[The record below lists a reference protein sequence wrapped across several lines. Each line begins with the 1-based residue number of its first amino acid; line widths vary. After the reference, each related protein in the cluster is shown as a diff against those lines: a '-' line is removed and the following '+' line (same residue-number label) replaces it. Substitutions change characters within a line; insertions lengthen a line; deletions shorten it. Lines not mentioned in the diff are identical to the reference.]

1 MINRSV
7 FTERHFDC
15 IRAQMVRRTRLCTGS
30 MLASGLFEGWEYNCS
45 CFICHRF
52 NSELKCENAYQIV
65 VYKTNAFRCRFHWS
79 IPTFFSRW
87 IPEFDLWLL
96 NVTPF
101 PLNRALFNAT
111 LIDLLPLNEV
121 YGIRIYSTH
130 HVKLYI
136 AQTYTHSIFSLFLFR
151 SCIFRKRFYCVQWA
165 IVIYLV
171 VLFTFLFGYRIIFQL
186 SVFGFSF
193 SVQD

>member
-1 MINRSV
+1 M

-15 IRAQMVRRTRLCTGS
+15 IRAQMVRRTRFCTGS

-45 CFICHRF
+45 CFICHRN

-87 IPEFDLWLL
+87 IPEFDLSLL

-121 YGIRIYSTH
+121 YGTRSHIRIYTPR
-130 HVKLYI
+130 
-136 AQTYTHSIFSLFLFR
+136 QTIHCTNIHSLDFLSLSL

-165 IVIYLV
+165 IVIYPV
-171 VLFTFLFGYRIIFQL
+171 VLFTFLFEYRIIFQL

-193 SVQD
+193 LVQD

>member
-15 IRAQMVRRTRLCTGS
+15 IRAQMVRRTRFCTGS

-45 CFICHRF
+45 CFICHRI

-87 IPEFDLWLL
+87 IPEFDLSLL

-136 AQTYTHSIFSLFLFR
+136 AQTYTHSIFSLFLSPAYFENDSIVFSEPLLFIWLFFLHFCLDIESSFNWVCLVFR
-151 SCIFRKRFYCVQWA
+151 F
-165 IVIYLV
+165 
-171 VLFTFLFGYRIIFQL
+171 
-186 SVFGFSF
+186 
-193 SVQD
+193 